1 MAKQRHQESDPG
13 SSRNALIVLVAGVLV
28 VGALVA
34 WALTRTVEV
43 SPPPAEQPQI
53 ADAGTQGLTETAA
66 RNTPPVEPLGT
77 PPPAPPH
84 VEGDRHDVPRIS
96 AEDMR
101 SKWNRGEITVIDVRD
116 EGSFESGH
124 IAGALHMPFATIEGQ
139 IDMIPK
145 NKPIVLYCT

>member
-13 SSRNALIVLVAGVLV
+13 SSRNALIILVAGVLV
-28 VGALVA
+28 VGALVT

-43 SPPPAEQPQI
+43 SPPPAEQAQS
-53 ADAGTQGLTETAA
+53 ADGGTPGLTDTAA

-77 PPPAPPH
+77 PPLAPPH
-84 VEGDRHDVPRIS
+84 VEGDRHEVQRIS

-116 EGSFESGH
+116 EASFESGH
-124 IAGALHMPFATIEGQ
+124 IAGALHMPFSTIEGQ
-139 IDMIPK
+139 IDLIPK
-145 NKPIVLYCT
+145 GKPIVLYCT